1 MGVSAGQAGRVDDM
15 VVGEKVEDKD
25 EKGETAEEEKEEEN
39 VKEDQAKETEEEDK
53 DDKENEGTEDTAGE
67 AELELS
73 RLKELVPSVCIK
85 DNVSQLDVILEA
97 IRYISSLQV
106 FVFQSM
112 LLGSPNVFHPPKPLS
127 GQPFKLHFAVFNT
140 ILFQGK
146 LADRIEAGDVVPVLV
161 NN

>member
-97 IRYISSLQV
+97 IRYISSLQ
-106 FVFQSM
+106 
-112 LLGSPNVFHPPKPLS
+112 
-127 GQPFKLHFAVFNT
+127 
-140 ILFQGK
+140 GK
-146 LADRIEAGDVVPVLV
+146 LADRIEAGDVVPVWSTIASHLAPSGMKM
-161 NN
+161 

>member
-25 EKGETAEEEKEEEN
+25 KDEKEETAEEEKEEEN
-39 VKEDQAKETEEEDK
+39 VKEDQAKETDEEDK

-106 FVFQSM
+106 FV
-112 LLGSPNVFHPPKPLS
+112 LGSPNVFHPPKPLS
-127 GQPFKLHFAVFNT
+127 
-140 ILFQGK
+140 
-146 LADRIEAGDVVPVLV
+146 D
-161 NN
+161 

>member
-1 MGVSAGQAGRVDDM
+1 M
-15 VVGEKVEDKD
+15 
-25 EKGETAEEEKEEEN
+25 
-39 VKEDQAKETEEEDK
+39 
-53 DDKENEGTEDTAGE
+53 
-67 AELELS
+67 
-73 RLKELVPSVCIK
+73 CIK

-106 FVFQSM
+106 FV
-112 LLGSPNVFHPPKPLS
+112 LGSPNVFHPPKPLS

-161 NN
+161 NNS

>member
-15 VVGEKVEDKD
+15 VVGEKVE
-25 EKGETAEEEKEEEN
+25 EN
-39 VKEDQAKETEEEDK
+39 VKEDQAKETDEEDK

-97 IRYISSLQV
+97 IRYISSLQ
-106 FVFQSM
+106 
-112 LLGSPNVFHPPKPLS
+112 
-127 GQPFKLHFAVFNT
+127 
-140 ILFQGK
+140 GK

-161 NN
+161 NNS